1 MVANNHP
8 NLSQC
13 AIFLAFTVAAAQTCA
28 AAVVAAA
35 AVAAVAAASREYFQ
49 VEDTE
54 LSVLG
59 TRLAFFS
66 PLCLWKFFPRK
77 IAHRTVKL
85 QKCEN
90 DSQDCGLP

>member
-13 AIFLAFTVAAAQTCA
+13 AIFLAFPVAAAQTCA
-28 AAVVAAA
+28 AVVVAA

-59 TRLAFFS
+59 TRLAFFHRFAYGS
-66 PLCLWKFFPRK
+66 FPRK
-77 IAHRTVKL
+77 MAQRTVNL
-85 QKCEN
+85 QIWEN
-90 DSQDCGLP
+90 DSLHCGLH